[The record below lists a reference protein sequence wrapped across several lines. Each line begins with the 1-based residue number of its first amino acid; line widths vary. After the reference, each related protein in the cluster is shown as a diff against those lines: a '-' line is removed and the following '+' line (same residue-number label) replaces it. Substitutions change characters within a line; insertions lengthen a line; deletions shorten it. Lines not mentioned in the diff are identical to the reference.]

1 MGPCTSSNH
10 SCLHSIS
17 LVADYAHK
25 RIHAVD
31 QAQHKAVLEEF
42 SDMQLMAVI
51 SPNDRREPMPP
62 REKVLQVLKILGRD
76 EQENHGCQAC
86 GYHSCN
92 AFAIDVAK
100 GIMKPEMCVSYNLR
114 NRQEYIKQLTDSNRK
129 LADTQKALER
139 SQRKMLSEHEAA
151 KETTKMVD
159 DVMQKLPS
167 GIVIVDKDLRI
178 LQSNLKFIELIGD
191 EAHEIAEVIPG
202 LFNADLRSLMPQQ
215 VYTLFEYVLK
225 ENEPITN
232 RDLNYSDKL
241 LNLTVF
247 PIQKGKIVGAVF
259 RDLFEPE
266 VRRDEVV
273 LRITDVIDKNLQMV
287 QQIGFLLGEGASE
300 TEKMLNS
307 IIESFRKDTS
317 K

>member
-1 MGPCTSSNH
+1 
-10 SCLHSIS
+10 
-17 LVADYAHK
+17 
-25 RIHAVD
+25 
-31 QAQHKAVLEEF
+31 
-42 SDMQLMAVI
+42 
-51 SPNDRREPMPP
+51 
-62 REKVLQVLKILGRD
+62 
-76 EQENHGCQAC
+76 
-86 GYHSCN
+86 
-92 AFAIDVAK
+92 
-100 GIMKPEMCVSYNLR
+100 
-114 NRQEYIKQLTDSNRK
+114 